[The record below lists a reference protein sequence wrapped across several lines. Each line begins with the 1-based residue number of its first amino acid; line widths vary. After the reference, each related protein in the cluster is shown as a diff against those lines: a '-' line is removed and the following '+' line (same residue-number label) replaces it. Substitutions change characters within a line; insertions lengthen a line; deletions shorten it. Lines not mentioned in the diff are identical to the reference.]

1 MDLKCLSCDNSNES
15 KLLDIHATPEIIEKL
30 NFVSC
35 LNFELNG
42 VYRLCKQCD
51 SELNISYEFKKRC
64 QSIHS
69 SLISEFSNDYWNE
82 SSQMDDKDE
91 PIDFNDYLNEIL
103 IPETC
108 LEELAINDDIIEK
121 KEQVFTEEA
130 LEVNENT
137 CRFCFI
143 EFNSPEQVANHII
156 SHENEVQPYRC
167 PECNSRFKTKGYRRD
182 HFRIHSKICPYQ
194 CRFCEISFKSTSNR
208 SRHEMKHHPH
218 QKRELKKSEEM
229 NVKSISK
236 VVQTKSPIQVTRK
249 GIKMYS
255 CSFCEKSFL
264 RHDNLKRHEA
274 IHSDARNFKCTECEK
289 AFKTS
294 EMMRSHLKIH
304 FKNYSCTDCDKKF
317 NSSRSLET
325 HQRTHQGIRPFTCNI
340 SKCGKD
346 YTSKKGLREHQ
357 RKHHAKQPIPQ
368 AIPIKVNTKSK
379 RQTARKP
386 K

>member
-1 MDLKCLSCDNSNES
+1 MQ
-15 KLLDIHATPEIIEKL
+15 
-30 NFVSC
+30 
-35 LNFELNG
+35 LNG

-69 SLISEFSNDYWNE
+69 SLISDFSNDYWNE
-82 SSQMDDKDE
+82 SNRMDDKDE

-108 LEELAINDDIIEK
+108 LEELAINDDIIVK
-121 KEQVFTEEA
+121 KEQVFTEDA

-156 SHENEVQPYRC
+156 SHENEIQPYRC

-218 QKRELKKSEEM
+218 QKKELKKNEET

-236 VVQTKSPIQVTRK
+236 VVQMKSEVIPIPVSRK
-249 GIKMYS
+249 GVKMYN
-255 CSFCEKSFL
+255 CSFCDKTFL

-294 EMMRSHLKIH
+294 EMMRSHLKTH

-317 NSSRSLET
+317 NSSRSLES

-346 YTSKKGLREHQ
+346 YTSSKGLREHQ
-357 RKHHAKQPIPQ
+357 RKHHAKQP
-368 AIPIKVNTKSK
+368 A
-379 RQTARKP
+379 
-386 K
+386 